1 VSLKKLPT
9 EDTGGIK
16 DKERARVLLQR
27 SIRDLAQQQELLHA
41 QDQYALLI
49 VLQAM
54 DAAGKDSTVKHVMSG
69 VNPQGVSVTS
79 FKAPS
84 HLERDHDYLWRSVLA
99 LPRRGSIG
107 IHNRSYYEEVI
118 VTRVHPEILEQQQLP
133 AELKRGNLIARRFEQ
148 INYFERYL
156 VENGTVVVKFFLHVS
171 KAEQKKRFLERIER
185 PEKNWKFSA
194 ADAKERAYWRDYQR
208 AYEDVLRRT
217 STEWAPWYVIPAD
230 NKWFLQVAVA
240 EVIYRTLKRL
250 RLEFPAVSE
259 QQRRDLLYAKLLLE
273 SEGDAGKPKRRKR

>member
-133 AELKRGNLIARRFEQ
+133 DELKRGNLIARRFEQ